1 MQNKEGTKKSATVW
15 VWVVLHV
22 MLAVYALSSVFS
34 KMAGNESF
42 LSFRFC
48 LFYGLVLLLLGL
60 YAIGWQQII
69 KRMPLTKAYANKA
82 VSVVWA
88 SIYGVIFF
96 RETITPGKVIGG
108 ILTISGVVLF
118 AFSDKQTDEETP
130 AEETS
135 EPAQTLEEP
144 VKSTTSV
151 KNKITGD
158 TNQNSD
164 SAGTKEGI

>member
-1 MQNKEGTKKSATVW
+1 MQNKEGTKKSATAW

-22 MLAVYALSSVFS
+22 MLAIYALSGVLL

-88 SIYGVIFF
+88 CIYGVIFF
-96 RETITPGKVIGG
+96 RETITVGKVIGG
-108 ILTISGVVLF
+108 LVTIAGVSLF
-118 AFSDKQTDEETP
+118 AFSDSPQSDEE
-130 AEETS
+130 
-135 EPAQTLEEP
+135 
-144 VKSTTSV
+144 
-151 KNKITGD
+151 
-158 TNQNSD
+158 
-164 SAGTKEGI
+164 EGGS